1 MKQFSW
7 TDTVLFAILER
18 SLKLGGR
25 ILRYQT
31 ILFDLDGTLTDPGLG
46 ITNSIQYAMEQIGME
61 KPPREEL
68 YQFIGPPLLEEFQ
81 KVYGVDRAVSEEML
95 RHFRVYFEEKGL
107 YENQLYEGVLDML
120 SRLKE
125 SACQLVLATSK
136 PEPFADMILHHF
148 GMRPFFST
156 VAGSTLD
163 ETRTDKAAVI
173 AYALDKAGITDR
185 SRCIMVGDREH
196 DVFGARANGLPSLG
210 VLYGYGSRQELQK
223 AGALFFAETVKE
235 IPELLLFRRP

>member
-1 MKQFSW
+1 M
-7 TDTVLFAILER
+7 LFAILEWN
-18 SLKLGGR
+18 LKLGEKM
-25 ILRYQT
+25 LQYQT
-31 ILFDLDGTLTDPGLG
+31 VLFDLDGTLTDPGLG
-46 ITNSIQYAMEQIGME
+46 ITNSIQYAMEQLGME

-107 YENQLYEGVLDML
+107 YENRPYEGVLDML
-120 SRLKE
+120 SRLQE
-125 SACQLVLATSK
+125 SACRLVLATSK
-136 PEPFADMILHHF
+136 PEPFADMILQHF
-148 GMRPFFST
+148 GMRSYFST

-185 SRCIMVGDREH
+185 SRCVMVGDRKH
-196 DVFGARANGLPSLG
+196 DVFGARANGLPALG
-210 VLYGYGSRQELQK
+210 VLYGYGSRQELQE
-223 AGALFFAETVKE
+223 AGALLLAETVAE
-235 IPELLLFRRP
+235 IPELLLFRQP